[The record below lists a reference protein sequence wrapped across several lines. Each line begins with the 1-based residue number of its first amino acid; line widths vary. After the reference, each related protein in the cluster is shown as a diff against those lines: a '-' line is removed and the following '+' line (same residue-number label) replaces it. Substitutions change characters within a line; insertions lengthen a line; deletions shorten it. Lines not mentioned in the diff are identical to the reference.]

1 MSPSKRAAWA
11 YGAAAAAVG
20 AVAASKIG
28 EAWRYAAASDPA
40 SASDS
45 LPLYL
50 GAKAVNQGLDPTD
63 EATMEAVYA
72 SMDVNVT
79 KALFSVLYPPSIHVM
94 LQPLAELS
102 YYGFLYYWRI
112 MLLAVLVCGM
122 AAAGSAGLSRAR
134 APLGAA
140 LAVLGA
146 FVFFPLFIDVQL
158 VLGQAN
164 VGIAG
169 LLGLA
174 MGAVA
179 RGWAT
184 PAALVAVV
192 GAGVKLVPAV
202 LVWPLLWARRWRALA
217 VATGFGLVVA
227 GLTLAHVPLGRV
239 LDNLASTLAFQQTVE
254 PHWLHERSL
263 PDWGRFLA
271 FLRRPALLMLSLG
284 LTAMAVWSNRFDVHR
299 RREVSAVGMGLL
311 ATALAADSAG
321 VGAYYATMA
330 IPGMAVLISWPLSA
344 HASRLSWV
352 GVPAAGMVLW
362 LTDGGLIYN
371 TPDVE
376 LKLVLACTVM
386 WVAIA
391 LRMIQL
397 SRPWTGLMRIGAV
410 LAVAV
415 ALTHASIWTWNPPF
429 GGHKTMPDAAPGS
442 LTTPEAPPAP
452 PLPPGGMPPR

>member
-1 MSPSKRAAWA
+1 MSPSRRAAWA

-122 AAAGSAGLSRAR
+122 AAAGSAGLGRAR

-158 VLGQAN
+158 GLGQAN

-169 LLGLA
+169 LFGLA

-284 LTAMAVWSNRFDVHR
+284 LTAMAVWSNRFDVDR
-299 RREVSAVGMGLL
+299 RRGCLPSAWDCLPPRWL
-311 ATALAADSAG
+311 RTSAG

-330 IPGMAVLISWPLSA
+330 IRMAVLISWPLSA

-397 SRPWTGLMRIGAV
+397 SRPWTGLMQDRRSPRRRRRAHAREHLDMESAVRWAQDHAGCGAGV
-410 LAVAV
+410 
-415 ALTHASIWTWNPPF
+415 TH
-429 GGHKTMPDAAPGS
+429 DA
-442 LTTPEAPPAP
+442 
-452 PLPPGGMPPR
+452 